1 MPFEGSMA
9 KKELTM
15 KRLQIDIS
23 EQGFSKLNALKVK
36 METTAMGSVVS
47 RALSIT
53 DRLFTAK
60 EKGSKILIV
69 DKDGNVTEIE
79 LL

>member
-1 MPFEGSMA
+1 MA

-69 DKDGNVTEIE
+69 DKNGNVTEIE